1 MEQVAGQRQMKGCLC
16 LKVLI
21 STAVMARAEVE
32 KSLWL
37 VGHRGG
43 VFD

>member
-1 MEQVAGQRQMKGCLC
+1 MEQVAGQCQMKGC

-21 STAVMARAEVE
+21 SRAVMARAEVE